1 MRGRKGM
8 RVACVMGTADGG
20 DEIGAIGIILDGVA
34 VIEFFGNVCV
44 PRAVEVRIYII
55 VIIIWIGMI
64 RCVGRWRTMLIVV
77 RMRIWSGCSIIIIIR
92 IVMAD

>member
-44 PRAVEVRIYII
+44 PRAVEVRI
-55 VIIIWIGMI
+55 
-64 RCVGRWRTMLIVV
+64 
-77 RMRIWSGCSIIIIIR
+77 
-92 IVMAD
+92 